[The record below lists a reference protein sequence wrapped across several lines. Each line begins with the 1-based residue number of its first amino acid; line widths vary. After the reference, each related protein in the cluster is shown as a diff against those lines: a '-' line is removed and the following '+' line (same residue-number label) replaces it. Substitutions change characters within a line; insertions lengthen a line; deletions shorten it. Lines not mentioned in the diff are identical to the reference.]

1 MEIEMMDN
9 LTAAADKNLK
19 TFENK
24 EKMLQ
29 EVEFSQSKDKFEG
42 NMVESEEVF
51 IPTPDNV
58 MIEPDNDENMTVEQD
73 EELNRQ
79 TQFLE
84 LLKWE
89 EESKAYLDLLTAEE
103 SGLRQQV
110 DAAVKETHGLLE
122 LQSSLEAKIEA
133 QRQARVKL
141 GLEELTKRNT
151 DRQNDLDRVK
161 EEIDTIRLETLT
173 KSTKMLQL
181 QVEDTANIANRL
193 KQYRDPKS
201 VAKSLKAT
209 EDEIVKVRSEI
220 EQVVEEQNRIIAEMA
235 GLDEQK
241 NMTAILQ
248 QIGSESKDCAETWLK
263 SVAAL
268 NAEIA
273 TLEREVGSGFRQY
286 DHENDCGNRE
296 IIN

>member
-1 MEIEMMDN
+1 MMDN

-89 EESKAYLDLLTAEE
+89 EESV
-103 SGLRQQV
+103 SG
-110 DAAVKETHGLLE
+110 
-122 LQSSLEAKIEA
+122 
-133 QRQARVKL
+133 
-141 GLEELTKRNT
+141 
-151 DRQNDLDRVK
+151 
-161 EEIDTIRLETLT
+161 
-173 KSTKMLQL
+173 
-181 QVEDTANIANRL
+181 
-193 KQYRDPKS
+193 
-201 VAKSLKAT
+201 
-209 EDEIVKVRSEI
+209 
-220 EQVVEEQNRIIAEMA
+220 
-235 GLDEQK
+235 
-241 NMTAILQ
+241 
-248 QIGSESKDCAETWLK
+248 
-263 SVAAL
+263 
-268 NAEIA
+268 
-273 TLEREVGSGFRQY
+273 
-286 DHENDCGNRE
+286 
-296 IIN
+296 INK